1 MRTSA
6 ASSLEDE
13 KCCLGT
19 MQVCLGDP
27 DVVALCVKEAFV
39 LPAEFIRGIVVL
51 HACSCFQTSVL
62 KWDLLKTDSGLGFRV
77 CD

>member
-1 MRTSA
+1 M
-6 ASSLEDE
+6 
-13 KCCLGT
+13 
-19 MQVCLGDP
+19 CLGDA